1 MMMMLMV
8 WCEQRWGE
16 IVPIRFQLD
25 KTGFAW
31 TLQMF
36 ACFLNVAAQHRLY
49 ALIGICRSMQ
59 KKTHTKMFSLYAE
72 NSMLLTHEDDWQSKL
87 QEGYLVSN
95 ENGFIIQECCK
106 NCWILNARCFVMHFS
121 DYNIFTDEEWE
132 EGQATPPKT
141 KQTKK
146 TVVNDC
152 DADRK
157 WEEKNNQQNVQM
169 YIAQSQRL
177 YILVMLCIQ
186 TMHNN
191 PFNVYAC
198 ILIIVIVLK
207 TFGVFQKKSQQ
218 MKHETRRKK

>member
-1 MMMMLMV
+1 MKMV
-8 WCEQRWGE
+8 SSS
-16 IVPIRFQLD
+16 
-25 KTGFAW
+25 K
-31 TLQMF
+31 
-36 ACFLNVAAQHRLY
+36 NAAK
-49 ALIGICRSMQ
+49 I
-59 KKTHTKMFSLYAE
+59 AE
-72 NSMLLTHEDDWQSKL
+72 SSMLVVSSCI
-87 QEGYLVSN
+87 LVITTFSRTKN
-95 ENGFIIQECCK
+95 EKKDKQHHQNKKQ
-106 NCWILNARCFVMHFS
+106 
-121 DYNIFTDEEWE
+121 
-132 EGQATPPKT
+132 KT
-141 KQTKK
+141 K

-218 MKHETRRKK
+218 MKHETRRKKKRTPTAYVYYIKSVAFYVQKEILYM

>member
-1 MMMMLMV
+1 MV
-8 WCEQRWGE
+8 
-16 IVPIRFQLD
+16 
-25 KTGFAW
+25 
-31 TLQMF
+31 
-36 ACFLNVAAQHRLY
+36 
-49 ALIGICRSMQ
+49 
-59 KKTHTKMFSLYAE
+59 
-72 NSMLLTHEDDWQSKL
+72 
-87 QEGYLVSN
+87 
-95 ENGFIIQECCK
+95 NG
-106 NCWILNARCFVMHFS
+106 
-121 DYNIFTDEEWE
+121 
-132 EGQATPPKT
+132 
-141 KQTKK
+141 
-146 TVVNDC
+146 C

-218 MKHETRRKK
+218 MKHETRRKKKRTPTAYVYYIKSVAFYVQKEILYIMWRSAKVVLMPMLVDQSQFHLKVWDHHLFFRIYTLCLYTPRKQRTDICSTQKQRRKKTTPQNKKNVFQSMCVCANFSQSLSRLMLVNIMTSLLFWNISHMREFCIQP